1 MVGLSIRLSEE
12 QRDRLRAAAA
22 VAEMTMTDYI
32 LDRCLGHHPV
42 QAPPVRDMLGEKI
55 KRTERA
61 TKPEAQKQCRHGLWS
76 CRLCQTGR
84 WTGE

>member
-22 VAEMTMTDYI
+22 SAEMTMTDYI

-42 QAPPVRDMLGEKI
+42 LVPVRAERDMLGEKI
-55 KRTERA
+55 KRIEA
-61 TKPEAQKQCRHGLWS
+61 KPEAQVQCRHGLWS
-76 CRLCQTGR
+76 CRLCGTGR
-84 WTGE
+84 WL